1 MRTIQWLMIPS
12 IALMLVIAAPSVAEV
27 PKLEPK
33 ALHARAAK
41 ATTTAELGAFKSELE
56 AAVRAMLEAKGST
69 AAVQTACTDG
79 PAVAIRQLTLL
90 NRCQPVADAW
100 APTLSWVLATPDA
113 LDGLV
118 RGGEIAGSWVRTMDV
133 LHAIVST
140 VDGARDGLGLRIAL
154 ATALT
159 WSEPVNAMADDAPID
174 PVARCRNFITW
185 DREGQL
191 DPSFRS
197 LSTWELRYVV
207 GSWASDDD
215 LVWARVN
222 IKADCRERAKIG
234 DAVHGMVTYTLEN
247 KDGVSVQEGRKFY
260 GGRPMTLP
268 IMVEVG
274 GVCGAISRFGSSM
287 CQAFGIPAMPVGQ
300 PGHCAFIWQK
310 EPHEWSLNNDISGW
324 AESGRHTGIQTA
336 WGDPAWLVPMMQAAQ
351 ANAGAYLDAQTLL
364 DATTI
369 AWGKPADDLAALTEA
384 TERCPLHMAAWRARV
399 ALIVQSKRST
409 SLAKKALKE
418 AAVALVTQPMAYAE
432 IALVLQPMLAADTAS
447 SSARTWFLARVDEI
461 VTMSASGADATLCS
475 MATTNLLERA
485 CMAMTA
491 KGAAA
496 ARAIV
501 RGDAAPGGTPTITA
515 SEVKSIAE
523 LCTDGINRLDG
534 PGGSRHAAWRQA
546 MQRVV
551 AGLVAQP
558 VERDRSLGRIEAQVT
573 GLAASNR
580 ADDARW
586 LADRLV
592 DGCKATK
599 DAELEAKAVALRRAL
614 G

>member
-69 AAVQTACTDG
+69 AAAQTACTDG

-174 PVARCRNFITW
+174 PVARCRNFIAW

>member
-56 AAVRAMLEAKGST
+56 AAVRAKLEAKGST
-69 AAVQTACTDG
+69 AAAQTACTDG

-174 PVARCRNFITW
+174 PVARCRNFIAW